1 MEKLVKSE
9 IEHHMPFMVLDFLYK
24 YQWFVCKDQRSNGG
38 GGYIDIYIEGHGEN
52 LMLMPLTSS
61 AIKRMWNYLNW

>member
-24 YQWFVCKDQRSNGG
+24 YQWVVCKDQRSNGG
-38 GGYIDIYIEGHGEN
+38 GGD
-52 LMLMPLTSS
+52 T
-61 AIKRMWNYLNW
+61 